1 MMIICSFM
9 IFESLDQV
17 GAFNGLTRTI
27 ENCVDK
33 ANEALSSPTMD
44 IDGKEIV
51 PDSMTLTV
59 RNVVFSYDTK
69 KIIDDMSAFFSR
81 LYFNIISLLFRNV
94 NVFGYNKC
102 LTYWTESVIIIKLA
116 VANM

>member
-94 NVFGYNKC
+94 NVF
-102 LTYWTESVIIIKLA
+102 
-116 VANM
+116 